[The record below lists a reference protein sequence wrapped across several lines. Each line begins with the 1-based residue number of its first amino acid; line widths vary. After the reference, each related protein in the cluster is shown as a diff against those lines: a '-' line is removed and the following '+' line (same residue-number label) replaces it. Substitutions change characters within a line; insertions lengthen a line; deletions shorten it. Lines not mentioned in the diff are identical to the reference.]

1 MKIAFIGDSF
11 CAHHGPK
18 EDGNKETPEDS
29 VQSFEIG
36 HELAIKHNLPMAD
49 RSVVVSLS
57 KNDWPYLVK
66 KHFNAVPTYCG
77 FQGLSFYDSFKQYIN
92 KALDEDYIIFCV
104 TEPYRFSNKHN
115 LSLGGTMLD
124 DIVGQTDVGN
134 FCCEYS
140 AWEKKLTKEETMEIY
155 VTAKKYKETITDPG
169 TSIVMHNAMLN
180 YVDNIMV
187 EKNKKC
193 LWFHSFDE
201 HVLNWMKT
209 FSPRS
214 GPIGD
219 RSLYSV
225 GTKARE
231 LTNWKLRNHFTKEEN
246 IALSK
251 LIIDVIE
258 NDRFEPGKIS
268 MGDWF
273 SGNNDI
279 EYDGEFIYP

>member
-140 AWEKKLTKEETMEIY
+140 AWE
-155 VTAKKYKETITDPG
+155 
-169 TSIVMHNAMLN
+169 
-180 YVDNIMV
+180 
-187 EKNKKC
+187 
-193 LWFHSFDE
+193 
-201 HVLNWMKT
+201 
-209 FSPRS
+209 
-214 GPIGD
+214 
-219 RSLYSV
+219 
-225 GTKARE
+225 
-231 LTNWKLRNHFTKEEN
+231 
-246 IALSK
+246 
-251 LIIDVIE
+251 
-258 NDRFEPGKIS
+258 
-268 MGDWF
+268 
-273 SGNNDI
+273 
-279 EYDGEFIYP
+279 